1 MLSKDQVVQ
10 TIKDGIK
17 SNHDGYL
24 DCGVKLGLPA
34 KYLRVEMNPIHDDC
48 IHIAFRSYFIDN
60 GDEDMVEHLVDEYW
74 DSIELV
80 YKQKQEL
87 IKNTKYYGERW
98 DLYYNLSGYYILDAW
113 SLKIV
118 EIITGVELSNL
129 FCKLD
134 SNVALIE
141 GIDESIWRLGEYF
154 ARLSGWSESMI
165 ECICKVGD
173 QVRIIL
179 KANVLKETIES
190 NIVYKKLFT
199 NSTSYVINYS
209 EVEDFIEVLEL
220 IYPVGAKHVTR

>member
-10 TIKDGIK
+10 AIIDGIK

-24 DCGVKLGLPA
+24 DCGIKLGLPA
-34 KYLRVEMNPIHDDC
+34 KYLRVETNPMHDDC
-48 IHIAFRSYFIDN
+48 VHIAFNSCFIYN
-60 GDEDMVEHLVDEYW
+60 EDEDMVKQLVDKYW
-74 DSIELV
+74 DSVQLV

-98 DLYYNLSGYYILDAW
+98 DLYYNLSGCYILDSW

-129 FCKLD
+129 FCKLE

-141 GIDESIWRLGEYF
+141 SIDESIWRLGEYF

-165 ECICKVGD
+165 ECICRVGD

-199 NSTSYVINYS
+199 NSTRYVINYS
-209 EVEDFIEVLEL
+209 EVENFIEVLEL
-220 IYPVGAKHVTR
+220 MYPVGVKHVTR